1 MCQVFSFN
9 FSVLL
14 DLLAVF
20 TKCQLLNVNTSSATG
35 LALLVVAKH
44 LGSPLTSFGE
54 PIFFTNVRL
63 TEFLVSYSASF
74 LRRKCLIVLLMIGF
88 LRAPF
93 LKQPVFN
100 LYIDG
105 PRDDG
110 VGNVISTV
118 ETALNSKYDR
128 ASATK
133 WIGFWTWIGFSH
145 YNCTNSHPGVKNGSA

>member
-1 MCQVFSFN
+1 MLKSYIHINLSVISKIFLKLVKKKIVFCLIFYI
-9 FSVLL
+9 VYL

-133 WIGFWTWIGFSH
+133 
-145 YNCTNSHPGVKNGSA
+145 